1 MSLLVF
7 FVLTI
12 VLLYITFEV
21 SNKDI
26 LSPGVLLL
34 LGYLVATIFGIYNI
48 ERLETNISDFMLIV
62 VSLGIV
68 FFVIGDAL
76 GRKIRIRPSKTKNN
90 ISSMQLKNLEGKQGL
105 IKLAFVSLL
114 CLLFTYL
121 VWKEM
126 VRIAY
131 ADFKSWGNIVITI
144 K

>member
-12 VLLYITFEV
+12 ILLYITFEV

-34 LGYLVATIFGIYNI
+34 LGYLIATIFGIYNI
-48 ERLETNISDFMLIV
+48 ERWKTNISDFMLIV

-105 IKLAFVSLL
+105 IKLAFVSLFSIFQ
-114 CLLFTYL
+114 CYIFQ
-121 VWKEM
+121 
-126 VRIAY
+126 I
-131 ADFKSWGNIVITI
+131 S
-144 K
+144 

>member
-48 ERLETNISDFMLIV
+48 ERWKTNISDFMLIV

-76 GRKIRIRPSKTKNN
+76 GRKN
-90 ISSMQLKNLEGKQGL
+90 
-105 IKLAFVSLL
+105 
-114 CLLFTYL
+114 
-121 VWKEM
+121 
-126 VRIAY
+126 
-131 ADFKSWGNIVITI
+131 
-144 K
+144 